1 MNVHRIAHGGRN
13 LEYISGEDAYLGV
26 PLVGAYVRGMQRAR
40 VGAVVKHY
48 AFNQQEHN
56 RDSQDVVVSERT
68 AWEGYYPPYVSA
80 IEAGAVSVM
89 CSYNQINGSH
99 ACGNANLLQR
109 DLRERMG
116 FDGWVMSDWWAA
128 HESAYAAKGTDQN
141 MPGNHHLF
149 DRERIEG
156 ESLTSRSHTLP
167 IILTHMSHP
176 HFHPGISTLTFPPWH
191 CHSGIVTPF
200 SHPISPHL
208 YHRVL
213 LLNLTTRAQ
222 IGHGAPQDDGDPRAW
237 SDASYRS
244 ARRHAIVLG
253 GMFVRRVH
261 QRSRGDLERS
271 PGART
276 RNSRRLDRSAQE

>member
-1 MNVHRIAHGGRN
+1 VNVHRIAHGGRN

-89 CSYNQINGSH
+89 CSYNLINGSH

-128 HESAYAAKGTDQN
+128 HESADAAKGTDQN

-149 DRERIEG
+149 DRDRIEG
-156 ESLTSRSHTLP
+156 EASLAPILP
-167 IILTHMSHP
+167 T
-176 HFHPGISTLTFPPWH
+176 
-191 CHSGIVTPF
+191 CHAPVSPPF
-200 SHPISPHL
+200 SHPISPCS
-208 YHRVL
+208 YHRIL
-213 LLNLTTRAQ
+213 RLNLTTRAQ
-222 IGHGAPQDDGDPRAW
+222 VGRGAPQDDGDPRAW
-237 SDASYRS
+237 SD
-244 ARRHAIVLG
+244 
-253 GMFVRRVH
+253 
-261 QRSRGDLERS
+261 
-271 PGART
+271 
-276 RNSRRLDRSAQE
+276 